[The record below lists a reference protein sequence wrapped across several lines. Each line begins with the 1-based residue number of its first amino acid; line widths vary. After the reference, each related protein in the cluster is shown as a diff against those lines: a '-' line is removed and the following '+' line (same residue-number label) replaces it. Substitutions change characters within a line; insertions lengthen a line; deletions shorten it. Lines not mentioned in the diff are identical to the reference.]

1 MRSNYWLVD
10 VLTVI
15 PFWRSAYNPP
25 LIMLNAFQH
34 PLLHKPFRSS
44 RRRDSERALHASISE
59 GAIMKGSAAWRR
71 GAGSASIE

>member
-1 MRSNYWLVD
+1 MGSNYWLVD

-25 LIMLNAFQH
+25 LVMLNVFQY

-44 RRRDSERALHASISE
+44 
-59 GAIMKGSAAWRR
+59 
-71 GAGSASIE
+71 